1 MHTGTGKPV
10 GSSVIPRRHR
20 PAIGHVAVGLWL
32 ALAVGQASAQVPD
45 MPGTPAR
52 PTANAAGNARTQP
65 ILDEATLK
73 REYEAYRTSVKGMRR
88 YQVHYIRVA
97 GEAEARELI
106 AKIRSGGTFRELATK
121 HSLHKES
128 AERGGDLGCHAGC
141 RWAKATLEILDSL
154 KGGQT
159 WPQPVKGTHGWG
171 IYRLDSVVAI
181 EPRSFS
187 QYKAELLSGKFEPEC
202 PWVPPV
208 AIGNVPAAGPG
219 TAAPMIPPAGRRA
232 Q

>member
-1 MHTGTGKPV
+1 MHTGTGRPV
-10 GSSVIPRRHR
+10 GSSVIPRWHR
-20 PAIGHVAVGLWL
+20 PAIVRVAVGLCL
-32 ALAVGQASAQVPD
+32 VLTTAAGASAAP
-45 MPGTPAR
+45 
-52 PTANAAGNARTQP
+52 P
-65 ILDEATLK
+65 ILDDATLK

-97 GEAEARELI
+97 GETEARELI
-106 AKIRSGGTFRELATK
+106 AKIRSGAPFQELATK

-128 AERGGDLGCHAGC
+128 AERGGNLGGHAGC

-154 KGGQT
+154 KSGKT

-208 AIGNVPAAGPG
+208 TIGNVPAAGPG
-219 TAAPMIPPAGRRA
+219 TLRR
-232 Q
+232 